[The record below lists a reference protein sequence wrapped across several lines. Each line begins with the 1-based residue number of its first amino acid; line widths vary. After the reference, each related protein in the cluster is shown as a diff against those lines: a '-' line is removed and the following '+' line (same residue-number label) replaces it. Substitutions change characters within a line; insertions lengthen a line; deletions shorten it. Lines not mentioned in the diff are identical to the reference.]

1 MPPSATRL
9 PSRRLVN
16 LLGFMTC
23 LLLLTFGYYLQYY
36 QGLEPCP
43 LCIFQR
49 VGLAAVGLLFA
60 IAAIHDP
67 RDIGAKIY
75 GTLIFL
81 AAVAGGSVSVRHVWL
96 QSLPPDQVP
105 ACGPGLDYMLS
116 TFGVSDTITRVLRG
130 SGECAEIGWTFM
142 TLSIPMWTLIMFVLL
157 GLTGL
162 IRNWLR
168 D

>member
-81 AAVAGGSVSVRHVWL
+81 AKLNER
-96 QSLPPDQVP
+96 
-105 ACGPGLDYMLS
+105 
-116 TFGVSDTITRVLRG
+116 
-130 SGECAEIGWTFM
+130 
-142 TLSIPMWTLIMFVLL
+142 
-157 GLTGL
+157 
-162 IRNWLR
+162 
-168 D
+168 